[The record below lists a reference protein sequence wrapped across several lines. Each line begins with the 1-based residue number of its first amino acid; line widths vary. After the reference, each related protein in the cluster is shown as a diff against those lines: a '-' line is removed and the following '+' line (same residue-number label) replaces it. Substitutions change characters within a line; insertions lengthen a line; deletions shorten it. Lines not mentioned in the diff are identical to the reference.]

1 MATLARSA
9 RWMFRKLSVHQ
20 QHVLASVQ
28 CRSLHTCYRSLA
40 RDVQTY
46 KTEQQLQSK
55 AAEHFDEIARL
66 RETNKL
72 SFEIAV
78 DMYVAKESVYR
89 RGHVEFLYSAL
100 GRMKDFKVVN
110 DLATYKKLLEIF
122 PPEKMIPKSSWQV
135 ELMHYPRQ
143 QQCAIDLMEQME
155 DNGVIPDHEFGSI
168 LKKVFGPDAH
178 AFRKYRRMMY
188 WLPKFKNANPYPVPK
203 ELPEDPCLLAAL
215 ALKRMAIDKENV
227 IDMWKTIEVEME
239 PLEDTF
245 VVSAQSPAQQQHISE
260 HPRDVPLFVEGGY
273 KVWLRGQ
280 SLTYFILRADPAL
293 GRVVKEEKVEED
305 LFGWQAY
312 DSEERDDLMPAW
324 SMHQQEDGTVMAMC
338 ITGSASKDSLVT
350 WVRYLQRR
358 NPVLEHIPVVF
369 KLRTPDAELQPV
381 PGTRTDLA
389 QS

>member
-1 MATLARSA
+1 MATLTRSA
-9 RWMFRKLSVHQ
+9 RWMLQKLIVQQ
-20 QHVLASVQ
+20 QHVQ
-28 CRSLHTCYRSLA
+28 CRSLLTSSRSLA

-55 AAEHFDEIARL
+55 AAEHFTEVTRL
-66 RETNKL
+66 REANKL

-78 DMYVAKESVYR
+78 EMYIAKESVYR

-100 GRMKDFKVVN
+100 SKMKDFKVVN

-122 PPEKMIPKSSWQV
+122 PPEKMIPNSSWQV

-168 LKKVFGPDAH
+168 LKKIFGPDAH

-188 WLPKFKNANPYPVPK
+188 WLPKFKNANPYPVPR
-203 ELPEDPCLLAAL
+203 ELPEDPCLLAVL
-215 ALKRMAIDKENV
+215 ALKRMVIDKENV
-227 IDMWKTIEVEME
+227 ID
-239 PLEDTF
+239 
-245 VVSAQSPAQQQHISE
+245 
-260 HPRDVPLFVEGGY
+260 
-273 KVWLRGQ
+273 VW
-280 SLTYFILRADPAL
+280 
-293 GRVVKEEKVEED
+293 KVESLLLSAMSDVKSIPDTLVD
-305 LFGWQAY
+305 LFDWQGY
-312 DSEERDDLMPAW
+312 DSEERGDLMPEW
-324 SMHQQEDGTVMAMC
+324 SMHQQEDGTIMAMC

-358 NPVLEHIPVVF
+358 NPMLEHIPVVF

-381 PGTRTDLA
+381 QEMRTDLS
-389 QS
+389 QT

>member
-1 MATLARSA
+1 MATLTRSA
-9 RWMFRKLSVHQ
+9 RWMLQKLIVQQ
-20 QHVLASVQ
+20 QHVQ
-28 CRSLHTCYRSLA
+28 CRSLHTSSNSLA
-40 RDVQTY
+40 RDIQTY

-55 AAEHFDEIARL
+55 AAEHFDEVARL
-66 RETNKL
+66 REANKM

-78 DMYVAKESVYR
+78 DMYIAKESVYR

-100 GRMKDFKVVN
+100 RRMKDFKVAN

-168 LKKVFGPDAH
+168 LKKIFGPDAH

-188 WLPKFKNANPYPVPK
+188 WLPKFKHANPYPVPR

-227 IDMWKTIEVEME
+227 IDMWKTIEVETE

-245 VVSAQSPAQQQHISE
+245 VVSAQSPTQQLHINE
-260 HPRDVPLFVEGGY
+260 HPHDIPLFVEGGY

-293 GRVVKEEKVEED
+293 GRVVKEEKKEEED
-305 LFGWQAY
+305 LFNWQGY
-312 DSEERDDLMPAW
+312 DSEERGDLLPEW

-350 WVRYLQRR
+350 WVRYLQRT
-358 NPVLEHIPVVF
+358 NPMLEHIPVVF
-369 KLRTPDAELQPV
+369 KLRTPDTDLQPV
-381 PGTRTDLA
+381 QEMRTDLS
-389 QS
+389 QTK